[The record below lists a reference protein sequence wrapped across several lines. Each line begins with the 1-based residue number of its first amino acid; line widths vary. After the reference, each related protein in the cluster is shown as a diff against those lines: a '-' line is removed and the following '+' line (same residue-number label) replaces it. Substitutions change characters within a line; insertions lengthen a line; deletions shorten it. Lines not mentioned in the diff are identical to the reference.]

1 MVIQFFYDRVYTP
14 ERYLQPGKYRN
25 LKIIGLAA
33 FAGAYIGW
41 RIGDAKAL
49 K

>member
-1 MVIQFFYDRVYTP
+1 MVIQLFYERVYSP
-14 ERYLQPGKYRN
+14 EKYLKPGKYRW
-25 LKIIGLAA
+25 LKLVTLAGLA
-33 FAGAYIGW
+33 GSYIGW